1 MALQTVSGR
10 RVLKRSS
17 HIDVAMNMKRLSG
30 LSVGRMCMV
39 LAVMAMGVTAA
50 ASDRYTAA
58 RQIDSL
64 IYEGLPVGT
73 DIALMVY
80 DLTDDTTVYAYREDV
95 MCRPASVQKV
105 VTSTVALASLGKD
118 FQFETRLAIRGGI
131 SSGGVL
137 DGDVWLVG
145 GLDPA
150 LCEQDLRQL
159 ASALKSAGVRKI
171 KGTLYADVSM
181 MDSVTWGPGWCW
193 DDAPASFQPYIS
205 PLMVHGGYV
214 SVQAR
219 PTEPGKA
226 PSIGIYPQNSFIK
239 VENKAVTRNSKAGS
253 FKVTR
258 DWMHDDNTILVSGN
272 VSKTQ
277 SKDIS
282 VSDSQEFTFS
292 LFREY
297 LDMEGVSYSE
307 YAYGQCPALVQNIS
321 VIRHSLTAVIRQAL
335 KESDNLY
342 AECMFLRCGK
352 LSTGGAVD
360 FSTAASYTDSFVG
373 RQFGLRSSAYNIV
386 DGSGLSM
393 YDFMTP
399 RFLIDML
406 SMIYSRPE
414 YYEIMYPCLPV
425 SGVDGTMKTRLS
437 DRNTLG
443 RVHAKTGSVTGACT
457 LAGYVRTASGHD
469 LAFSIMNGGAIKMA
483 ASRKL
488 QDQICTILCN
498 M

>member
-1 MALQTVSGR
+1 MT
-10 RVLKRSS
+10 
-17 HIDVAMNMKRLSG
+17 
-30 LSVGRMCMV
+30 

-50 ASDRYTAA
+50 ALDRYTAA

-64 IYEGLPVGT
+64 IYDGLPAGT

-118 FQFETRLAIRGGI
+118 FQFETRLAIRGAI
-131 SSGGVL
+131 NSNGVL
-137 DGDVWLVG
+137 EGDVWLVG

-150 LCEQDLRQL
+150 FSEQNLRHM
-159 ASALKSAGVRKI
+159 ASALKSAGVSRI

-205 PLMVHGGYV
+205 PLMVHEGYV
-214 SVQAR
+214 TVQAR
-219 PTEPGKA
+219 PTAAGKA

-239 VENKAVTRNSKAGS
+239 VENKAVTGNSKAGP

-258 DWMHDDNTILVSGN
+258 DWMHDDNTIMVSGN

-297 LDMEGVSYSE
+297 LDMEGVQYSD
-307 YAYGQCPALVQNIS
+307 YGYGQCPVLVQNIA
-321 VIRHSLTAVIRQAL
+321 VIRHGLTDIMKQAL

-352 LSTGGAVD
+352 LNTEGHVD
-360 FSTAASYTDSFVG
+360 FSIAAEYVNSFVG
-373 RQFGLRSSAYNIV
+373 RKLGLKSLAYNIV

-393 YDFMTP
+393 YDFMSP
-399 RFLIDML
+399 RFLVDVL
-406 SMIYSRPE
+406 SMVYSNKE
-414 YYEIMYPCLPV
+414 YYDIMYPSLPV

-437 DRNTLG
+437 DKNTLG
-443 RVHAKTGSVTGACT
+443 KVHAKTGSVTGACT

-488 QDQICTILCN
+488 QDQICAILCDL
-498 M
+498 